1 MSIERQAVSAL
12 KWSAI
17 SKVVGQL
24 VSWAV
29 TVLVIRLLSPDD
41 YGLIAISAVII
52 SIFTSIAE
60 LGLGASIVQS
70 RAISK
75 NELEKLAGALLALNL
90 GLGLIVG
97 LAAPLAGAL
106 FNDSRLI
113 DVVRVSAL
121 QFLFNAA
128 ATVPQSMVYREMRFK
143 WLAFVDLASGLMT
156 SLITLALAWRG
167 AGVWALVER

>member
-70 RAISK
+70 RAIRK
-75 NELEKLAGALLALNL
+75 NGHAKADGALLLRHRGP
-90 GLGLIVG
+90 GLR
-97 LAAPLAGAL
+97 LA
-106 FNDSRLI
+106 
-113 DVVRVSAL
+113 V
-121 QFLFNAA
+121 AA
-128 ATVPQSMVYREMRFK
+128 
-143 WLAFVDLASGLMT
+143 
-156 SLITLALAWRG
+156 
-167 AGVWALVER
+167 